1 MLPASE
7 DQSHNLQCLQRSD
20 DTSFFWNESHL
31 KKVRVKKTF
40 IYLFNCTELSLHCTP
55 FCYWMIIVFYLPNM
69 ALEKHNFTRRGM
81 FEYRQL
87 ALQGGLTWGSDF
99 NCELMELWSHSFVVW
114 VQSSVLIGCADC
126 KVFTKFLLVCGFVLC
141 TDPQFQWK
149 KSTTK
154 SEKPPPHTH
163 TERLSSKGHTVL
175 LGPRQ
180 SLIMLFVLFKEG
192 EL

>member
-1 MLPASE
+1 MPSKEWWYLLFLERITSE
-7 DQSHNLQCLQRSD
+7 
-20 DTSFFWNESHL
+20 ESE
-31 KKVRVKKTF
+31 RVKKTF
-40 IYLFNCTELSLHCTP
+40 IYLFNCTELSLHCTL

-114 VQSSVLIGCADC
+114 VQSSLLIGCAGC

-149 KSTTK
+149 KSTTTK
-154 SEKPPPHTH
+154 SEKPPPTH
-163 TERLSSKGHTVL
+163 TLSVYL
-175 LGPRQ
+175 LKATLSCLG
-180 SLIMLFVLFKEG
+180 LGNL
-192 EL
+192 